1 MPVPAGAGWQEAVSV
16 AILGPG
22 PVALP
27 VPLIV
32 VVLRVLGQEAVLGVV
47 PVGTRQPRGVL
58 AVRLVQ
64 VVIGIRIVLLQVAG
78 AAL

>member
-1 MPVPAGAGWQEAVSV
+1 MPAGAGWQEAVSV
-16 AILGPG
+16 AVLGPG
-22 PVALP
+22 PVTLP

-47 PVGTRQPRGVL
+47 PVCTRQPRGVL

-64 VVIGIRIVLLQVAG
+64 VVIGICIVLLQVAG

>member
-1 MPVPAGAGWQEAVSV
+1 MPVLPGQGWQEAVSV

-22 PVALP
+22 PAAAN
-27 VPLIV
+27 PLIV

-58 AVRLVQ
+58 A
-64 VVIGIRIVLLQVAG
+64 AG
-78 AAL
+78 WHRS

>member
-1 MPVPAGAGWQEAVSV
+1 M
-16 AILGPG
+16 
-22 PVALP
+22 P

-47 PVGTRQPRGVL
+47 PVCTRQPRGVL

-64 VVIGIRIVLLQVAG
+64 VVIGICIVLLQVAG